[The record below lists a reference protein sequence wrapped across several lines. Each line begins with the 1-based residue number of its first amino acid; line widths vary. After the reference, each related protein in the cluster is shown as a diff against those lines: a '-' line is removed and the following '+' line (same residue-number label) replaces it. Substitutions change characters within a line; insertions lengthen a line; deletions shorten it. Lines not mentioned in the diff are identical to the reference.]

1 MPLPMHRFGVGQS
14 VEFITGHGASHL
26 PPGLFTVQ
34 RLLPNDQLDREYLL
48 RGAAAG
54 ETRVA
59 RETEL
64 REAQLHPS
72 VQPSPRKP

>member
-1 MPLPMHRFGVGQS
+1 MPLPLHRFGVGQS

-26 PPGLFTVQ
+26 PPGRFTVQ

-48 RGAAAG
+48 RGTDAG

-64 REAQLHPS
+64 REAQAHPGLRL
-72 VQPSPRKP
+72 SPRKV